1 MHSAYDFFDVEW
13 HRVLDPWTCYFL
25 CGITWVIFH
34 LLLER
39 KQTINEQT
47 LASLENCLR
56 FLIIFGIKY
65 ILLLPLVRSWNR
77 ALVMLLPLQQN
88 KGDSSASWRFIFQYN
103 IRSYPT
109 TILYNNSIPH
119 QFTGHHTAADLVEF
133 VEVSKS
139 SGSLNRARTVLKSP
153 WILREVLEKSLNA
166 IFPWK
171 VLKFLCKSLESP
183 WIPFF
188 LDKSLNFCASPWIV
202 VEFSS
207 TMNVVAWKEFFDAFW
222 LSKTEYKS

>member
-25 CGITWVIFH
+25 CGITRVIFH

-47 LASLENCLR
+47 LESLEKCLR
-56 FLIIFGIKY
+56 FLIIFGMKY
-65 ILLLPLVRSWNR
+65 ILVFPLVHSWNR

-88 KGDSSASWRFIFQYN
+88 TRDSSASWRFIFQYN

-139 SGSLNRARTVLKSP
+139 SGSLNRVRAVLKSP
-153 WILREVLEKSLNA
+153 WILGEVLEKSLNS
-166 IFPWK
+166 IFSWK
-171 VLKFLCKSLESP
+171 FRRFLCKSLNSP
-183 WIPFF
+183 WIFF
-188 LDKSLNFCASPWIV
+188 NFECSGLERV
-202 VEFSS
+202 
-207 TMNVVAWKEFFDAFW
+207 FFYDFW